1 MNIFVYSDESGVF
14 DVDHNQI
21 YVFAGVIYLSETER
35 DIATRKYVNVENV
48 IYNITH
54 IRKTT
59 ELKASLLS
67 NKLKDKIRRS
77 LNNTYKFAV
86 IIKQDKV
93 EKRIFASKYD
103 KQRYLDFAYKIGL
116 KRFFQELIK
125 TGKINP
131 DEVENLY
138 VYVDEHTT
146 ATNGRYELQKTLEK
160 EFKKG
165 MLNYE
170 YNVFHKPI
178 FTKIKKVEVIF
189 CNSQSTTLIRAAD
202 IISNNVFYKAK
213 NGLAIDIPNMVATYM
228 PNDMTICT
236 KGIKTT

>member
-21 YVFAGVIYLSETER
+21 YVFAGVVYLSEKDR
-35 DIATRKYVNVENV
+35 DIDNRKYITAEKA
-48 IYNITH
+48 IYQKKRIS
-54 IRKTT
+54 KTE

-67 NKLKDKIRRS
+67 NDSKGKLRRS

-103 KQRYLDFAYKIGL
+103 KQRYLDYAYKIGL
-116 KRFFQELIK
+116 KRFCQELIK
-125 TGKINP
+125 VGKIKP
-131 DEVENLY
+131 EDVENMY

-146 ATNGRYELQKTLEK
+146 ATNGRYELQDTLQK
-160 EFKKG
+160 EFKYG
-165 MLNYE
+165 MLKYE
-170 YNVFHKPI
+170 YNTFYKPI
-178 FTKIKKVEVIF
+178 FPNMKTLRVKF
-189 CNSQSTTLIRAAD
+189 CNSQTTTLIRAAD
-202 IISNNVFYKAK
+202 IIANNIFFKAR
-213 NGLAIDIPNMVATYM
+213 NAQAVDIPNTVVTYM